1 MDVAELKGLFEEQF
15 RAFEAFKEENDRVS
29 GRNEETLERL
39 GGRLDEIE
47 TALSRAG
54 RGPAE
59 GAGESPDGAA
69 DGAPGEGSA
78 TPEARAYF
86 AYLRHGT
93 RDEPNPQ
100 RKALG
105 RDEMKAL
112 SVGNDPAAGYLAPPE
127 FAREIIKGEV
137 EFSPLRAWARVRETS
152 RNALQI
158 PRRTGTFGAVWV
170 AEQATRS
177 ETEGLTYGLE
187 DIPTHEMYALVD
199 VSQQMLED
207 SEFDLEAEL
216 RMEFAEQFAVTEGAG
231 FVDGTGV
238 GQPEGLLTNA
248 NVSTVNSGSAA
259 TIADAN
265 GQADGLVSLWHA
277 VKTGYAIRGVW
288 LLNRSTLA
296 AVRKLKDDQGQY
308 IWQPG
313 LAVGQPNTILGS
325 PYAELP
331 DMPGEAANAT
341 PIAFGDLKR
350 AYTVVDRIQ
359 LSVLRDPFTQATAG
373 KIRFIARRR
382 VGGQVVLP
390 EAVAKLKCST

>member
-15 RAFEAFKEENDRVS
+15 QAFEAFKEENDRRR
-29 GRNEETLERL
+29 GRSEDTLERL
-39 GGRLDEIE
+39 NGRLDEIE
-47 TALSRAG
+47 TALSRSG

-59 GAGESPDGAA
+59 SD
-69 DGAPGEGSA
+69 PGDDEA
-78 TPEARAYF
+78 TPETRAYF
-86 AYLRHGT
+86 EYLRYGT
-93 RDEPNPQ
+93 RDEPNPGG
-100 RKALG
+100 KALG
-105 RDEMKAL
+105 REEMKAL
-112 SVGNDPAAGYLAPPE
+112 TVGNDPAAGYLAPAE
-127 FAREIIKGEV
+127 FAQEIIKSEI

-170 AEQATRS
+170 AEQATRG
-177 ETEGLTYGLE
+177 ETEGLTFGLE

-207 SEFDLEAEL
+207 SAFDLEGEL
-216 RMEFAEQFAVTEGAG
+216 SMEFAEQFAVTEGAS
-231 FVDGTGV
+231 FVDGNGV
-238 GQPEGLLTNA
+238 GQPEGLLA
-248 NVSTVNSGSAA
+248 HAEVATVNSGSAA

-265 GQADGLVSLWHA
+265 GQADGLISLWHA

-341 PIAFGDLKR
+341 PIAFGDLRR
-350 AYTVVDRIQ
+350 AYTIVDRIQ

-390 EAVAKLKCST
+390 EALAKLKCSS

>member
-1 MDVAELKGLFEEQF
+1 MDVAELRGLFEEQF
-15 RAFEAFKEENDRVS
+15 QAFEAFKEENDRKS
-29 GRNEETLERL
+29 GRNEETLATL
-39 GGRLDEIE
+39 NGRLDEIE
-47 TALSRAG
+47 TALKRSE

-59 GAGESPDGAA
+59 AVFEARDAETA
-69 DGAPGEGSA
+69 
-78 TPEARAYF
+78 EARAYF
-86 AYLRHGT
+86 EYLRYGT
-93 RDEPNPQ
+93 RDEPNPAQ
-100 RKALG
+100 QALG

-112 SVGNDPAAGYLAPPE
+112 TVGNDPAAGYLAPPE

-137 EFSPLRAWARVRETS
+137 EFSPLRAWVRVRETS

-158 PRRTGTFGAVWV
+158 PRRSGTFGAVWV
-170 AEQATRS
+170 AEQAARS

-216 RMEFAEQFAVTEGAG
+216 RMEFAEQFAVTEGAA
-231 FVDGTGV
+231 FVDGNGV
-238 GQPEGLLTNA
+238 GQPEGLLSHADVAT
-248 NVSTVNSGSAA
+248 TNSGSAA

-265 GQADGLVSLWHA
+265 GQADGLISLWHSI
-277 VKTGYAIRGVW
+277 KTGYAIRGVW

-331 DMPGEAANAT
+331 DMPNEAANAT
-341 PIAFGDLKR
+341 PIAFGDLR
-350 AYTVVDRIQ
+350 RGYTVVDRIQ

>member
-1 MDVAELKGLFEEQF
+1 MDVSELKGLFEEQF
-15 RAFEAFKEENDRVS
+15 RAFEAFKAENDRQQ
-29 GRNEETLERL
+29 GANGETLETLNR
-39 GGRLDEIE
+39 RLDEIE
-47 TALSRAG
+47 TALNRSA

-59 GAGESPDGAA
+59 TPERTAEN
-69 DGAPGEGSA
+69 
-78 TPEARAYF
+78 PEARAYF
-86 AYLRHGT
+86 EYLRHGT
-93 RDEPNPQ
+93 RDEPNPAN
-100 RKALG
+100 RALS
-105 RDEMKAL
+105 REEMKSL
-112 SVGNDPAAGYLAPPE
+112 TVGNDPAAGYLAPAE

-137 EFSPLRAWARVRETS
+137 EFSPLRNWARVRETS

-170 AEQATRS
+170 AEQATRA

-231 FVDGTGV
+231 FVDGNGV
-238 GQPEGLLTNA
+238 GRPEGLLANA
-248 NVSTVNSGSAA
+248 EVAETVSGSA
-259 TIADAN
+259 TSIADAN
-265 GQADGLVSLWHA
+265 GQADGLISLWHSI
-277 VKTGYAIRGVW
+277 KTGYAIRGAW
-288 LLNRSTLA
+288 LLNRATLA
-296 AVRKLKDDQGQY
+296 AVRKLKDDQKQY

-313 LAVGQPNTILGS
+313 VAAGQPNTILGS
-325 PYAELP
+325 PYVELP
-331 DMPGEAANAT
+331 DMPDVAANAT
-341 PIAFGDLKR
+341 PIVFGDLRR
-350 AYTVVDRIQ
+350 AYTVVDRVQ

-390 EAVAKLKCST
+390 EAIAKLKCST